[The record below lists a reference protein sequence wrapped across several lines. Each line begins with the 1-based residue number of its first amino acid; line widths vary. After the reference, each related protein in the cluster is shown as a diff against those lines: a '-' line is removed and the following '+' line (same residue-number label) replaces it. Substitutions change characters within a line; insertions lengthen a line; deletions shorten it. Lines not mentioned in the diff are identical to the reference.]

1 MKALKIGGRLL
12 YCRLLDLNEIS
23 ICVVRR
29 IYPADYYRQV
39 YENGRK
45 NYPDLNDT
53 SLNRRKGELRYVVY
67 NIAQLRIWDTDR
79 YSAYQISRQ
88 PCA

>member
-1 MKALKIGGRLL
+1 MKALTIGGHLL

-23 ICVVRR
+23 ICFVRR
-29 IYPADYYRQV
+29 IHPAHYYRQG

-53 SLNRRKGELRYVVY
+53 LLNRRKGERLYVVY
-67 NIAQLRIWDTDR
+67 NMAQLLIWDTDR

-88 PCA
+88 PRA